1 MWKKFRDDQRRIKE
15 VEAAIKSNSES
26 SGLENLKTKSLT
38 NSEFEIRI
46 WTDQEVLLHCFI
58 LGQKNNIW
66 KASWITK
73 IFKSGKLV
81 DFANDLRSLAKPKS
95 SWKVLNNFL
104 VKRKI
109 NAPLQYSLEKE
120 KPNFLLIQMMDCSG
134 NKKGAEIWSDFL

>member
-1 MWKKFRDDQRRIKE
+1 M
-15 VEAAIKSNSES
+15 
-26 SGLENLKTKSLT
+26 
-38 NSEFEIRI
+38 
-46 WTDQEVLLHCFI
+46 LHYFI

-66 KASWITK
+66 KASLITK

-81 DFANDLRSLAKPKS
+81 DFANDPRSLAEPKS

-120 KPNFLLIQMMDCSG
+120 EPNLLLIQMMDCSG
-134 NKKGAEIWSDFL
+134 NK